1 MGAVHFEQQNVTVAA
16 GSSVQLSAVS
26 EKNESLSFLSD
37 DPQTLY
43 VDQTGKVTA
52 FAEGKATVRVRTA
65 SGGTASCAIT
75 VTARTQ
81 DPFDGYTLK
90 PEDKLWYGYFYGTG
104 ILFTD
109 KNETVF
115 SPMIWDL
122 DITAASAPGYAF
134 HLRFTKLSEETGEPI
149 YVFPS
154 ITVTPRVNEKGNI
167 EVPLQTATYDSGFCP
182 EAGGRYNVELIIC
195 AAQSD
200 RVIAHGSYERVGR
213 VPDVVLY
220 CPYYKPTPLPG
231 MYDTVSD
238 QTTVNYI
245 ATAGGTIEGREEQIL
260 FKGEQSTSVTAK
272 PNEGFEFLMW
282 SDGNTSVT
290 RTDPASDKKTA
301 VSAYFLKKDT
311 ANDAVAT
318 IYLFTETGKPV
329 LKKSYEQATLL
340 IRGSGEKSTDI
351 TVTTQIK
358 GRGNSSW
365 NNEVPQSDYDSKN
378 SYRLKLDEKQQLLG
392 IGDSKNRDWVLNSN
406 KFDLSG
412 LRNFIVWEL
421 ADRMGQFSYV
431 PDCSFAQLYINGQ
444 YRGLYMVT
452 EFIEVANDRIELE
465 ETDPEGSV
473 KPEDKDY
480 FLEVDF
486 RGAEEGLPFFYVE
499 GYGAASNGNP
509 REFVIKTPSN
519 KQDKFYIQKYV
530 QQCHDAIVGGN
541 REEIEKLIDLPSFI
555 DMYVLEELSK
565 DVDVG
570 AASCYLYKKADG
582 KLTFTAP
589 WDYDFGFGTFE
600 KAVSYE
606 GMISAKKG
614 GCTWFA
620 ALLEQEW
627 FRSAVLARMAELE
640 DDFAGTLSALEEKAA
655 ALKPAADENALFW
668 KMYGTRYHGYVDK
681 QVSSALQSYDEHID
695 FLKNWTTNRWQYM
708 KDFIAAYGT
717 ETD

>member
-213 VPDVVLY
+213 VPDVVQY

-272 PNEGFEFLMW
+272 PNEGFEFLM
-282 SDGNTSVT
+282 
-290 RTDPASDKKTA
+290 
-301 VSAYFLKKDT
+301 
-311 ANDAVAT
+311 
-318 IYLFTETGKPV
+318 
-329 LKKSYEQATLL
+329 
-340 IRGSGEKSTDI
+340 
-351 TVTTQIK
+351 
-358 GRGNSSW
+358 
-365 NNEVPQSDYDSKN
+365 
-378 SYRLKLDEKQQLLG
+378 
-392 IGDSKNRDWVLNSN
+392 
-406 KFDLSG
+406 
-412 LRNFIVWEL
+412 
-421 ADRMGQFSYV
+421 
-431 PDCSFAQLYINGQ
+431 
-444 YRGLYMVT
+444 
-452 EFIEVANDRIELE
+452 
-465 ETDPEGSV
+465 
-473 KPEDKDY
+473 
-480 FLEVDF
+480 
-486 RGAEEGLPFFYVE
+486 
-499 GYGAASNGNP
+499 
-509 REFVIKTPSN
+509 
-519 KQDKFYIQKYV
+519 
-530 QQCHDAIVGGN
+530 
-541 REEIEKLIDLPSFI
+541 
-555 DMYVLEELSK
+555 
-565 DVDVG
+565 
-570 AASCYLYKKADG
+570 
-582 KLTFTAP
+582 
-589 WDYDFGFGTFE
+589 
-600 KAVSYE
+600 
-606 GMISAKKG
+606 
-614 GCTWFA
+614 
-620 ALLEQEW
+620 
-627 FRSAVLARMAELE
+627 
-640 DDFAGTLSALEEKAA
+640 
-655 ALKPAADENALFW
+655 
-668 KMYGTRYHGYVDK
+668 
-681 QVSSALQSYDEHID
+681 
-695 FLKNWTTNRWQYM
+695 
-708 KDFIAAYGT
+708 
-717 ETD
+717 